1 MKDINSIDLTIC
13 IVSWNCI
20 DILRK
25 CLESILKYAEGLKIQ
40 IIVVDNAS
48 GDNTTGIIRREFPQV
63 ELIVNGV
70 NKGFG
75 SANNQAVKKSKG
87 RFILFLNPDVV
98 ITKPCFNQMIDYLE
112 TNHMVGCVGCRLINR
127 DGSIQ
132 HTYYKYFPTPLTE
145 FREGMMVNLLTRLLS
160 PQDQSQHGPVEVAW
174 LVGACMMFRREVL
187 SELNGFDEQYFMYGE
202 DIDLCYRLHKSG
214 YKVCYLRDIEM
225 FHYHGASSGKKA
237 KRYFST
243 IMQRESVYRFMKTNY
258 DVYNAIIYRLLWII
272 SGLVRLTLIAPAIL
286 VSIVLRKH
294 HRKHIFN
301 VFEKYLK
308 VVSWGVG
315 LESWA
320 RQQLH
325 E

>member
-98 ITKPCFNQMIDYLE
+98 ITKPCFKQMIDYLE
-112 TNHMVGCVGCRLINR
+112 TNHGVGCVGCRLINR

-132 HTYYKYFPTPLTE
+132 HTFYKYFPTPLTE
-145 FREGMMVNLLTRLLS
+145 FREGMMVNVVARLLFS
-160 PQDQSQHGPVEVAW
+160 HNTSQHDPVEVAW

-187 SELNGFDEQYFMYGE
+187 LELNGFDEQYFMYAE
-202 DIDLCYRLHKSG
+202 DVDLCFRLHKLG
-214 YKVCYLRDIEM
+214 YKVFYLTDIEM
-225 FHYHGASSGKKA
+225 FHYHGASSQKRS

-243 IMQRESVYRFMKTNY
+243 IMQRESRYRFMKTNY
-258 DVYNAIIYRLLWII
+258 NKYNAFFYRLIWIVSSLFRLAVIIPAMLI
-272 SGLVRLTLIAPAIL
+272 ST
-286 VSIVLRKH
+286 VLRSH
-294 HRKHIFN
+294 DRKNIYHI
-301 VFEKYLK
+301 FEKYVK
-308 VVSWGVG
+308 VVSWGLG
-315 LESWA
+315 FESWT
-320 RQQLH
+320 RQRMH
-325 E
+325 